1 MAQSKNILF
10 ICCCAMAQ
18 GQELLSQTVDVDI
31 VNNLEFNGTNPR
43 DAFGAASNVAYF
55 YPYAFI
61 SEQKKMV

>member
-1 MAQSKNILF
+1 
-10 ICCCAMAQ
+10 MAQ